1 MLLATLFGA
10 VHRYLRYR
18 AQLLSM
24 ETLDDRMLNDI
35 GLSRSDLSAAVW
47 HQVEHATVN

>member
-18 AQLLSM
+18 VQLLSM
-24 ETLDDRMLNDI
+24 ETLDDRLLNDI
-35 GLSRSDLSAAVW
+35 GLCRAELSTAAW
-47 HQVEHATVN
+47 HQIEHTALH